1 MKIYI
6 PNYSL
11 SKLKT
16 KISSLKKYLVEEKS
30 KFEIVSNEGEY
41 FIDSYKIYKIVGV
54 DKETRLYEKYYE
66 DLSLL
71 IDYSYSVLTETNQI
85 PNHNIET
92 STTYF
97 YFALNK
103 TSKLRFVIK
112 TYDETIDNLN
122 NLNPYDFYFEIDGNV
137 EINNIFFRDE
147 INVFLSLLN

>member
-6 PNYSL
+6 PDYSL

-30 KFEIVSNEGEY
+30 KFEVISNEGQY
-41 FIDSYKIYKIVGV
+41 YIDNSKVYKIVV
-54 DKETRLYEKYYE
+54 IDKGTQLYEKYYE

-71 IDYSYSVLTETNQI
+71 IDKSYSVLTETNQV
-85 PNHNIET
+85 PNHNIEMQN
-92 STTYF
+92 TYF

-103 TSKLRFVIK
+103 TTKLRFVIK
-112 TYDETIDNLN
+112 TQDETIENIN
-122 NLNPYDFYFEIDGNV
+122 NMSPYDFYFEIDGDV

>member
-16 KISSLKKYLVEEKS
+16 KISSLKKYLVEEKN

-54 DKETRLYEKYYE
+54 DKETKLYEKYYE